1 VELAGGMLGTYA
13 RRSPI
18 VGPLEEIFDG
28 DAATQFPS
36 VEHMLING
44 PNPMWEALKRNG
56 AHVISGI
63 STVPGRRFCDTRH
76 FEGGRFSMPF
86 MPRITAGDTLTRLV
100 LNFEGTF
107 FETVAAGN
115 RRRRILDEEYEDHL
129 PYQEFMVD
137 GNGFMAGDPLV
148 HPVEGG
154 WDEWNPAD
162 VPNTLMMLQG
172 ALIERRCIMWERAQ
186 AVDLVSYDSEPSEW

>member
-1 VELAGGMLGTYA
+1 
-13 RRSPI
+13 
-18 VGPLEEIFDG
+18 
-28 DAATQFPS
+28 
-36 VEHMLING
+36 
-44 PNPMWEALKRNG
+44 
-56 AHVISGI
+56 
-63 STVPGRRFCDTRH
+63 
-76 FEGGRFSMPF
+76 
-86 MPRITAGDTLTRLV
+86 V

-154 WDEWNPAD
+154 RDEWDPAD

-172 ALIERRCIMWERAQ
+172 ALIERRCILWERAQ